1 MKKAVFIDRDGV
13 INNESNHYYI
23 YKLDEFIINDGIVEA
38 LQLLSKNDF
47 LIIVITNQ
55 GGISKGMYTKADV
68 DIIHNSFE
76 ITMAENGVEIT
87 EFYYCPHHSDIEK
100 CLCRKPDSLMI
111 EKAVARFDIDV
122 KKSYLIGDSQR
133 DIEAGKKAGLKCFLI
148 EANENIL
155 PLCESIV
162 NPNQ

>member
-1 MKKAVFIDRDGV
+1 MKKAIFIDRDGV

-55 GGISKGMYTKADV
+55 GGISKGMYTKSDV
-68 DIIHNSFE
+68 DIIHNYFE
-76 ITMAENGVEIT
+76 KTMAENGVEIA

-111 EKAVARFDIDV
+111 EKAIARFDIDV
-122 KKSYLIGDSQR
+122 KQSFLIGDSKR
-133 DIEAGKKAGLKCFLI
+133 DIEAGKKAGLECFLI
-148 EANENIL
+148 EPNENIL
-155 PLCESIV
+155 PLCKSIL
-162 NPNQ
+162 NSN